1 MRLKIRDGHR
11 KRRAL
16 LGVLGAS
23 VIARPFAVR
32 AQQPEQM
39 RHIGVLVGLAPGASN
54 PAAEGFL
61 RAFRDAMQQA
71 GWIEGKNIRIDYR
84 FGGTLADLAKTDASA
99 AELVALQPELIY
111 AQGLPATQALH
122 QKTKTIPIVFTQVAD
137 PVGFGLADSL
147 GHPGGNVTSFVV
159 WDLSIGGKWMQLLRE
174 LLPDLTH
181 VGILYNPD
189 TTAYAAPLVASAKA
203 AAANVQVIEYHT
215 HDDGEIEAALSSLNH
230 EPHGAL
236 LVIPEPFTNAHGDQ
250 IIAQCA
256 RFGLPALN
264 SVVGAVER
272 GALISY
278 TFVLDELIGKPV
290 SYIDRILRGGSPSDL
305 PVQAPNKYE
314 LAINLKTAKA
324 LGLTIP
330 PALAAIAEKVIE

>member
-1 MRLKIRDGHR
+1 M
-11 KRRAL
+11 KRREF

-23 VIARPFAVR
+23 AIAWPYAVR
-32 AQQPEQM
+32 AEPPDQM
-39 RHIGVLVGLAPGASN
+39 RHIGVLVGLAPDANN
-54 PAAEGFL
+54 PVADGFL
-61 RAFRDAMQQA
+61 RAFRDEMQHA

-99 AELVALQPELIY
+99 AELVALRPELIY
-111 AQGLPATQALH
+111 SQGLPATHALH
-122 QKTKTIPIVFTQVAD
+122 RKTKTIPIIFTQVAD

-147 GHPGGNVTSFVV
+147 GHPGGNVTGFVV

-174 LLPDLTH
+174 LIPDLTH
-181 VGILYNPD
+181 GGVLYNPD
-189 TTAYAAPLVASAKA
+189 TTAYAPPLVAAVKS
-203 AAANVQVIEYHT
+203 AANIEVIECHA
-215 HDDGEIEAALSSLNH
+215 HNDSEIEAALSSLSRD
-230 EPHGAL
+230 PHGAL
-236 LVIPEPFTNAHGDQ
+236 LVIPEPFTNAHRGQ

-264 SVVGAVER
+264 SAVGAVEA

-278 TFVLDELIGKPV
+278 TFVLDELIRKPV
-290 SYIDRILRGGSPSDL
+290 SYIDRILKGGSPSDL
-305 PVQAPNKYE
+305 PIQAPNKYE

-330 PALAAIAEKVIE
+330 PTLMAIAEKVIE

>member
-1 MRLKIRDGHR
+1 M
-11 KRRAL
+11 KRRQF
-16 LGVLGAS
+16 LGALGATT
-23 VIARPFAVR
+23 IAWPLAVR

-39 RHIGVLVGLAPGASN
+39 RHIGVLVGLAPDENG
-54 PAAEGFL
+54 PAAIGFL
-61 RAFRDAMQQA
+61 RAFRDAMQRS

-99 AELVALQPELIY
+99 AELVALHPELVY
-111 AQGLPATQALH
+111 SQGLPATQALH

-147 GHPGGNVTSFVV
+147 GHPGGNVTGFVV

-174 LLPDLTH
+174 LIPDLTH

-189 TTAYAAPLVASAKA
+189 TAAYAPLLVASAKA
-203 AAANVQVIEYHT
+203 AAASVEVIECHT
-215 HDDGEIEAALSSLNH
+215 RNDSEIEAALSSLSR

-236 LVIPEPFTNAHGDQ
+236 LVIPEPFTNVHLDH

-256 RFGLPALN
+256 QFGLPAIN
-264 SVVGAVER
+264 SAISAVER

-278 TFVLDELIGKPV
+278 TFELDELLRKPA
-290 SYIDRILRGGSPSDL
+290 SYIDRILRGQSPSDL
-305 PVQAPNKYE
+305 PIQAPTKYE

-330 PALAAIAEKVIE
+330 AALAAIAEKVIE

>member
-1 MRLKIRDGHR
+1 M
-11 KRRAL
+11 KRRQLLA
-16 LGVLGAS
+16 LGVTA
-23 VIARPFAVR
+23 IAWPLAVR

-39 RHIGVLVGLAPGASN
+39 RHIGVLVGLAPDENG
-54 PAAEGFL
+54 PAAIGFL
-61 RAFRDAMQQA
+61 RAFRDTMRQS
-71 GWIEGKNIRIDYR
+71 GWIEGHNIRIDYR

-99 AELVALQPELIY
+99 AELVALRPELIY

-147 GHPGGNVTSFVV
+147 GHPGGNVTGFVV

-174 LLPDLTH
+174 LIPDLAH

-189 TTAYAAPLVASAKA
+189 TTAYAASVVTAAKA
-203 AAANVQVIEYHT
+203 AAASVRVIECHT
-215 HDDGEIEAALSSLNH
+215 HNDGEIEAALSSLSH

-236 LVIPEPFTNAHGDQ
+236 LVIPEPFTNAHRDQ

-264 SVVGAVER
+264 STIGAADG

-278 TFVLDELIGKPV
+278 TVVLDELIRKPV
-290 SYIDRILRGGSPSDL
+290 SYIDRILKGGSPSDL
-305 PVQAPNKYE
+305 PVQAPTKYE

-324 LGLTIP
+324 LGLAVP
-330 PALAAIAEKVIE
+330 PTLAAIAEKVIE

>member
-1 MRLKIRDGHR
+1 M
-11 KRRAL
+11 KRRQI
-16 LGVLGAS
+16 LGVLGATA
-23 VIARPFAVR
+23 VAWPFAVR
-32 AQQPEQM
+32 AQQPQQM
-39 RHIGVLVGLAPGASN
+39 RHIGVLIGLAPGADN

-61 RAFRDAMQQA
+61 RAFRDEMLKA

-99 AELVALQPELIY
+99 AELVALNPELIY
-111 AQGLPATQALH
+111 AQGLPAARALH

-147 GHPGGNVTSFVV
+147 GHPGGNVTGFVV
-159 WDLSIGGKWMQLLRE
+159 WDLSIGGKWMGLLRE

-189 TTAYAAPLVASAKA
+189 TTAYAPPLIAAAKA
-203 AAANVQVIEYHT
+203 AAANVEVTECHT
-215 HDDGEIEAALSSLNH
+215 RNDSEIEAAIGSVRD

-236 LVIPEPFTNAHGDQ
+236 LVIPEPFTNAHGEQ
-250 IIAQCA
+250 IVAQSA
-256 RFGLPALN
+256 RLGLPALN
-264 SVVGAVER
+264 SVVGAVDR

-278 TFVLDELIGKPV
+278 TVVLDELIRKPV
-290 SYIDRILRGGSPSDL
+290 GYIDRILRGGSPTDL
-305 PVQAPNKYE
+305 PVQAPTKYE
-314 LAINLKTAKA
+314 LAINLKTAKT

-330 PALAAIAEKVIE
+330 PTLMALTERVIE

>member
-1 MRLKIRDGHR
+1 
-11 KRRAL
+11 
-16 LGVLGAS
+16 
-23 VIARPFAVR
+23 
-32 AQQPEQM
+32 
-39 RHIGVLVGLAPGASN
+39 
-54 PAAEGFL
+54 
-61 RAFRDAMQQA
+61 MQQA
-71 GWIEGKNIRIDYR
+71 GWVEGKNIHIDYR

-99 AELVALQPELIY
+99 AELVELHPELIY

-147 GHPGGNVTSFVV
+147 GHPGGNVTGFVV

-189 TTAYAAPLVASAKA
+189 TTAYAPPVVAAAKA
-203 AAANVQVIEYHT
+203 AAGSVEVIECHT
-215 HDDGEIEAALSSLNH
+215 HNDSEIEAALSSLRNK
-230 EPHGAL
+230 PRGAL
-236 LVIPEPFTNAHGDQ
+236 MVIPEPFSSAYRDQ

-256 RFGLPALN
+256 RLALPALN
-264 SVVGAVER
+264 SVISAVER
-272 GALISY
+272 GALMSY
-278 TFVLDELIGKPV
+278 TVALDELIRKPV
-290 SYIDRILRGGSPSDL
+290 SYIDRILKGGSPSDL
-305 PVQAPNKYE
+305 PIQAPNKYE

-330 PALAAIAEKVIE
+330 PTLTAIAEKVIE